1 VQRYIR
7 HATEARD
14 LAAQAMP
21 LATKEDC
28 LTMAESWLAM
38 ALDCETRSTAEPRRD
53 PPQGS
58 QPAIRT

>member
-1 VQRYIR
+1 
-7 HATEARD
+7 
-14 LAAQAMP
+14 MP

-38 ALDCETRSTAEPRRD
+38 ALDCETRSGAEPRRD